1 MKENGEKCWLYTV
14 WMLYGPAE
22 PVILCFRDPM
32 NNENFRI
39 VEQEEEVVVKK
50 KSILLGFD
58 VPEE

>member
-1 MKENGEKCWLYTV
+1 
-14 WMLYGPAE
+14 
-22 PVILCFRDPM
+22 VILCFRDPM
-32 NNENFRI
+32 NNKNFRI